1 MFLNQPQFPVFYTFN
16 DITRKAE
23 DAAVK
28 SIDFNKQLLDITIA
42 HFDSITDNQFT
53 TYTKKVATLNE
64 NVANDAK
71 KIIKTEKSTTGDTKQ
86 K

>member
-16 DITRKAE
+16 DLSRKAE
-23 DAAVK
+23 TAAEK
-28 SIDFNKQLLDITIA
+28 TIDFNKQLMDITIA

-71 KIIKTEKSTTGDTKQ
+71 KIIKSEKTETGSRK
-86 K
+86 

>member
-23 DAAVK
+23 DSAVK
-28 SIDFNKQLLDITIA
+28 SIDLKKQLIDITIA

-71 KIIKTEKSTTGDTKQ
+71 KIIKTDKTETGSRK
-86 K
+86 

>member
-1 MFLNQPQFPVFYTFN
+1 M
-16 DITRKAE
+16 
-23 DAAVK
+23 
-28 SIDFNKQLLDITIA
+28 DITIA

-71 KIIKTEKSTTGDTKQ
+71 KIIKTEKTETGSRK
-86 K
+86 